1 MLAPDGGEEWAT
13 RGNPMKKLLVSVG
26 FLVACALCALP
37 AAAIAGGHTRHDRC
51 FFIVAGKDATAD
63 GSVMLGYANDW
74 DSLTWMSMRVKPA
87 GAGGAGFLKFRTKA
101 ATSAGGVNE
110 HQLSVIF
117 GAETD
122 LAPAVLQADP
132 YAASGWGFGMWDH
145 LLRRCTT
152 ARQAVRMLGQM
163 AVRGFSHDAAGG
175 LAVADPDEAWVFETL
190 GGHHWVAVRVPDD
203 SVWIHPNMICV
214 RTVDL
219 SDPEVCRGSE
229 DLEAFAESIGR
240 WDPAKGALDV
250 AWAFNDRRE
259 LSAYYDKN
267 RLWGAANLLAPSLH
281 LSPSTAWK
289 DLPVH
294 VVPDRKMTV
303 ERVATVLRSHYE
315 GTALDH
321 SRRYRDR
328 SPHAMDTR
336 PICAKYTD
344 FSTVTQLRGW
354 LPDAIGAVAWV
365 SESRPCSSVYVPFHA
380 SVTRLPRA
388 WTGTR
393 AFTVF
398 RAVCKHL
405 DRVKVGRS
413 NTYRRYIPLVRSA
426 YGGLERWESGAQRA
440 IERRALRLDGGA
452 RRALLTSWSIGCA
465 QRALHLGL
473 RLVAQ
478 TR

>member
-1 MLAPDGGEEWAT
+1 MSKSLAWGVV
-13 RGNPMKKLLVSVG
+13 LLVCVAFGS
-26 FLVACALCALP
+26 LVPL
-37 AAAIAGGHTRHDRC
+37 AGASHGRSDRC
-51 FFIVAGKDATAD
+51 FFIAAGKDATVD

-74 DSLTWMSMRVKPA
+74 DSQTWMSMSVVRASEA
-87 GAGGAGFLKFRTKA
+87 GSGFLKFRTKA
-101 ATSAGGVNE
+101 AAAAGGVND
-110 HQLSVIF
+110 HQVSVIF

-122 LAPAVLQADP
+122 LDPAVLRADP
-132 YAASGWGFGMWDH
+132 YTDSGWGFAMWDR

-152 ARQAVRMLGQM
+152 AREAVDLLGRM
-163 AVRGFSHDAAGG
+163 ADRGFSHDAAGG

-203 SVWIHPNMICV
+203 SVWIHPNMVCV
-214 RTVDL
+214 RSIDL
-219 SDPEVCRGSE
+219 SDPDTCRGSA
-229 DLEAFAESIGR
+229 DLEAFAERIGR
-240 WDPAKGALDV
+240 WDPAQGPLDV
-250 AWAFNDRRE
+250 AWAYNKRRE

-267 RLWGAANLLAPSLH
+267 RLRGACHALAPSLH
-281 LSPSTAWK
+281 LPASTPWK

-303 ERVATVLRSHYE
+303 ERVAAVLRTHYE
-315 GTALDH
+315 GTTLDH
-321 SRRYRDR
+321 SDHHRRM

-354 LPDAIGAVAWV
+354 LPNDIGAVAWA
-365 SESRPCSSVYVPFHA
+365 SQSRPCSSVYVPFYA

-388 WTGTR
+388 WAGTR

-405 DRVKVGRS
+405 DRVKVGTA
-413 NTYRRYIPLVRSA
+413 NTYRRYYPLVHSA
-426 YGGLERWESGAQRA
+426 YRRFERNALAAQPG
-440 IERRALRLDGGA
+440 IERRAMHLHSA
-452 RRALLTSWSIGCA
+452 RRTTLLTSWSLDSA
-465 QRALHLGL
+465 RRALALGM
-473 RLVAQ
+473 RLAAR